1 MGGCHDRRNP
11 TGGSQGKYTWTS
23 INAAVVVGHGGVRAR
38 SLPPA
43 FPVRPALSSR
53 TIRGLDG

>member
-23 INAAVVVGHGGVRAR
+23 INAAVVVGHGGVRA
-38 SLPPA
+38 
-43 FPVRPALSSR
+43 SSCR
-53 TIRGLDG
+53 FTLGIMFGTQGR